1 MFRCFG
7 LGSDQAKYPI
17 ADLCRARPDFLTVD
31 HPLVAIELSFGREAR
46 KVTARAGLGITL
58 APDEFA
64 MKGFAN
70 KVWCLRLGAQF
81 QEHGRQHADALT
93 AESGVHLGRAEF
105 FGNDPGADDVG
116 FGAIAA
122 VSLRDGAR
130 VVAIGDQFGL
140 PGSHGRTARAIAGL
154 GLLVNIG
161 GDKGFDLC
169 AKGVVLGTIREIH
182 F

>member
-1 MFRCFG
+1 MISYAKIIQLVKIENDLIRCFV
-7 LGSDQAKYPI
+7 K
-17 ADLCRARPDFLTVD
+17 CKK
-31 HPLVAIELSFGREAR
+31 RENN
-46 KVTARAGLGITL
+46 
-58 APDEFA
+58 
-64 MKGFAN
+64 GFAN
-70 KVWCLRLGAQF
+70 KLLFLRLGAQF

-122 VSLRDGAR
+122 VSLRDGAA

-140 PGSHGRTARAIAGL
+140 PGSHGRTTRAIAGL